1 MITSNA
7 KILGEV
13 SRLQKKKKS
22 ITLLKKKEKEIIKR
36 LCTAV
41 RFQFL
46 YCFCVFCPVTSEKAN
61 SGMPLAG

>member
-7 KILGEV
+7 KILGEI

-22 ITLLKKKEKEIIKR
+22 VTLLYKKKKIIKR

-46 YCFCVFCPVTSEKAN
+46 YCFCVFCPVSSEKA
-61 SGMPLAG
+61 SSRMPLAG